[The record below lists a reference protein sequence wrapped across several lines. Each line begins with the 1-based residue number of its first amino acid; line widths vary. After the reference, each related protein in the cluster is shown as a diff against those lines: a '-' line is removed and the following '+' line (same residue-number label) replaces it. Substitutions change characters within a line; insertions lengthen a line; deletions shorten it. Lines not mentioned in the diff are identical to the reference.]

1 MTITAKPIPFSA
13 PMIKALLREIENPG
27 TGKTQTRRIIKPQP
41 MASGFYDGEVRM
53 EKIYMPDSSDP
64 DCYARFSADAV
75 GGGAITEETIRS
87 PYAPGD
93 LLYVRE
99 SYFQRG
105 HWEPVN
111 GKKTKGGKQKWEFTP
126 ESHEIQF
133 AEPGEYRKARDAKDP
148 FTVTWHKRLGRF
160 MPRRYSRITLEV
172 TDVRVQR
179 LQDISEED
187 AKAEGVYR
195 DEDRPE
201 EHDYRN
207 NEWMCP
213 KCDGTLVHDDVCP
226 ATLGVIHDVD
236 CYECETS
243 KQKFQHLWTS
253 INGPESWDANPW
265 VWVVTFKPHLI
276 NVDQFIKERAAA

>member
-1 MTITAKPIPFSA
+1 MTITAKPILFSA

-27 TGKTQTRRIIKPQP
+27 TGKTQTRRIIKPDPIVPADLEHTVNEAWQ
-41 MASGFYDGEVRM
+41 SGFIDV
-53 EKIYMPDSSDP
+53 K
-64 DCYARFSADAV
+64 C
-75 GGGAITEETIRS
+75 
-87 PYAPGD
+87 PYGKPGD

-111 GKKTKGGKQKWEFTP
+111 GKKTKGGKQKWAFTP
-126 ESHEIQF
+126 ESHDIQF
-133 AEPGEYRKARDAKDP
+133 SEPDEYRKARDAKDP
-148 FTVTWHKRLGRF
+148 FTVAWHQRLGRF

-172 TDVRVQR
+172 ADVRVER

-213 KCDGTLVHDDVCP
+213 KCAGTGLFT
-226 ATLGVIHDVD
+226 AYGWGGVIPDAD
-236 CYECETS
+236 CSECDTS
-243 KQKFQHLWTS
+243 KQKFEHLWTS
-253 INGPESWDANPW
+253 INGDDSWRANPW
-265 VWVVTFKPHLI
+265 VWAVSFKPHLI
-276 NVDQFIKERAAA
+276 NLDQFIKGRAAA